1 MFEMKDLKEF
11 NISFVGLK
19 LGKHKFEYQ
28 IDKKFFE
35 DFQYDEFQNSAIK
48 VVLDL
53 EKKGNMLN
61 LEFSSKGNIT
71 VACDVTN
78 EPFDLAV
85 EGNLPII
92 VKFGDEFNNDNEE
105 LLILPHGTFELDVA
119 QLIFEMIVL
128 SIPTKRIHPGIED
141 GTLQSD
147 VLKKL
152 EEYKEKKS
160 EIDPRWAK
168 LKEIQTNKNIE

>member
-1 MFEMKDLKEF
+1 MKDLEEF

-35 DFQYDEFQNSAIK
+35 DFQYDEFQHSAIK
-48 VVLDL
+48 VVLYF
-53 EKKGNMLN
+53 EKKSNMLN
-61 LEFSSKGNIT
+61 LEFAAKGNVT

-78 EPFDLAV
+78 EPFELAV
-85 EGNLPII
+85 EGNLSII

-105 LLILPHGTFELDVA
+105 LLILPYGTFELNVA
-119 QLIFEMIVL
+119 QLMYEMVVL
-128 SIPTKRIHPGIED
+128 SSPTKRVHPGIED

-152 EEYKEKKS
+152 EEYKEKKT

>member
-1 MFEMKDLKEF
+1 MENLKEF

-35 DFQYDEFQNSAIK
+35 YFQYDEFHYSAIK
-48 VVLDL
+48 VVLDF
-53 EKKGNMLN
+53 EKKSNMLN
-61 LEFSSKGNIT
+61 LGFEAKGNVT

-78 EPFDLAV
+78 EPFELAV
-85 EGNLPII
+85 KGDLSII

-105 LLILPHGTFELDVA
+105 LLILPYGTFELNVA

-128 SIPTKRIHPGIED
+128 SIPTKRIHPGVED

-152 EEYKEKKS
+152 EEYKVKKT

>member
-1 MFEMKDLKEF
+1 MEDLKEF

-28 IDKKFFE
+28 INNTFFE
-35 DFQYDEFQNSAIK
+35 YFQYDEFQDSAIN
-48 VVLDL
+48 VVVNL

-61 LEFSSKGNIT
+61 LEFISDGSVT

-78 EPFDLAV
+78 EPFELAV

-105 LLILPHGTFELDVA
+105 LLILSHGTFELNVA

-128 SIPTKRIHPGIED
+128 SMPTKRIHPGVED

-152 EEYKEKKS
+152 EEYKEKKT

>member
-1 MFEMKDLKEF
+1 MKDLEKF

-48 VVLDL
+48 VVLDF
-53 EKKGNMLN
+53 EKKNNMLN
-61 LEFSSKGNIT
+61 LEFASKGNVT

-78 EPFDLAV
+78 EPFELAV
-85 EGNLPII
+85 EGSLSII
-92 VKFGDEFNNDNEE
+92 VKFGDEFNDNNEE
-105 LLILPHGTFELDVA
+105 LLILPYGTFELNVA
-119 QLIFEMIVL
+119 QLIYEMIVL
-128 SIPTKRIHPGIED
+128 SIPTKRIHPGIEE
-141 GTLQSD
+141 GTLESE

-152 EEYKEKKS
+152 EEYKEKKTK
-160 EIDPRWAK
+160 IDPRWAK

>member
-1 MFEMKDLKEF
+1 MKELEEF

-28 IDKKFFE
+28 IDNTFFE
-35 DFQYDEFQNSAIK
+35 YFQYDEFQNSAIN
-48 VVLDL
+48 VIVDL

-61 LEFSSKGNIT
+61 LEFTATGNVT

-78 EPFDLAV
+78 EPFELAV

-105 LLILPHGTFELDVA
+105 LLILPHGTFELNVA

-128 SIPTKRIHPGIED
+128 SMPTKRIHPGVED
-141 GTLQSD
+141 GTLESE
-147 VLKKL
+147 VLNRL
-152 EEYKEKKS
+152 EEYKEKKT

-168 LKEIQTNKNIE
+168 LKEITTNKNIE

>member
-1 MFEMKDLKEF
+1 MKDLKEF

-28 IDKKFFE
+28 IDKEFFE
-35 DFQYDEFQNSAIK
+35 NFQYDEFQYSAIK
-48 VVLDL
+48 VVIDF
-53 EKKGNMLN
+53 EKKSNMLN
-61 LEFSSKGNIT
+61 LEFAAKGNVT

-78 EPFDLAV
+78 EPFELAV
-85 EGNLPII
+85 EGNLSII

-105 LLILPHGTFELDVA
+105 LLILPYGTFELNVA
-119 QLIFEMIVL
+119 QLMYEMIVL
-128 SIPTKRIHPGIED
+128 STPTKRVHPGIEN

-152 EEYKEKKS
+152 EEYKEKKTK
-160 EIDPRWAK
+160 IDPRWAK